1 MDIVIT
7 WCEIDRGFRMRL
19 EEKGSTLLED
29 NTVYPTKA
37 ELMSASYEVVKSY
50 FKIKGELK

>member
-19 EEKGSTLLED
+19 KEKDVTLLED
-29 NTVYPTKA
+29 DKVYATKA
-37 ELMSASYEVVKSY
+37 ELMLDSGRLVESY
-50 FKIKGELK
+50 FKMKEELK